1 MSPPELTYPIPSQ
14 ETPDLSGPQ
23 ALTIAHLTDLSFV
36 YSRLSP
42 SPPVSPPTPAQ
53 QLDNYLLHSIGICSL
68 TCTLNIHEPA
78 TWEMEEAPMAL
89 LRVLLA

>member
-1 MSPPELTYPIPSQ
+1 MWRIGTQLLAE
-14 ETPDLSGPQ
+14 
-23 ALTIAHLTDLSFV
+23 
-36 YSRLSP
+36 LSP
-42 SPPVSPPTPAQ
+42 APPSSI
-53 QLDNYLLHSIGICSL
+53 DNYLLHSIGICSL